1 MSVIENKIKQINI
14 FQGKI
19 IDVTLDTVSIKNG
32 DGEIISEREVVHH
45 RGGVCALVKKKNGMI
60 PFVKQFRYAINSEI
74 MELPAGKLNQ
84 NEKPDEAI
92 IREIEE
98 EVGIIPLNIVYLG
111 KLYVSPGFSTEII
124 HLYFI
129 DNYEESKQHLD
140 YDEFL
145 DVIELS
151 YDEAIKMIETG
162 KILDAKTVSLL
173 YRCKKYF
180 KMEK

>member
-1 MSVIENKIKQINI
+1 MSAIENKINQINI

-19 IDVTLDTVSIKNG
+19 IDVTLDTVSIQNG
-32 DGEIISEREVVHH
+32 DSEIISEREVVHH

-60 PFVKQFRYAINSEI
+60 PFVKQFRYAINSELV
-74 MELPAGKLNQ
+74 ELPAGKLNK
-84 NEKPDEAI
+84 NEKPDDAI

-98 EVGIIPLNIVYLG
+98 EVGILPLNIVYLG
-111 KLYVSPGFSTEII
+111 KLYISPGFSTEII

-129 DNYEESKQHLD
+129 DDYKESKQHLD
-140 YDEFL
+140 SDEFL

-173 YRCKKYF
+173 YQCEKYF